1 MPEKTA
7 DAIKPDGWLHSGDTC
22 AIESHRGNR
31 VKIVGRSK
39 EQFKLSQGEYIVP
52 TRCEEA
58 YAKSDLVETI
68 FVHGDGTQS
77 NVVGII
83 CPSLSLEPSPFR
95 TWAAEKGFAGS
106 DEELCTSEPL
116 RTALAA
122 ELKAIP
128 EVCALSSL
136 ERVADFFL
144 EHRPWLPQDDPK
156 GVIITATFK
165 LQRKK
170 AQERYQSEIAAM
182 YEKLNGGGG
191 AAAVAAAA
199 APKAAGSA

>member
-1 MPEKTA
+1 MALVLASLSLSAPVAANVKSNALALNVSSTLA
-7 DAIKPDGWLHSGDTC
+7 NVAGDTC

-83 CPSLSLEPSPFR
+83 CPSLALEP
-95 TWAAEKGFAGS
+95 
-106 DEELCTSEPL
+106 
-116 RTALAA
+116 
-122 ELKAIP
+122 
-128 EVCALSSL
+128 
-136 ERVADFFL
+136 
-144 EHRPWLPQDDPK
+144 
-156 GVIITATFK
+156 
-165 LQRKK
+165 
-170 AQERYQSEIAAM
+170 
-182 YEKLNGGGG
+182 
-191 AAAVAAAA
+191 
-199 APKAAGSA
+199 